1 MAEAL
6 LVRSSAAAGCSAIAR
21 TMKRGELVAPGSSAM
36 GLSSDFFCKK
46 LASLVP
52 KHSNTSGAKI
62 RVGRG
67 GPIRSKMFVPG
78 FGEASPEGQAATA
91 MHNFFTYVAVKIV
104 CSQLE
109 DYNKEAYADLMDFVE
124 RTPLKDGDKFIAT
137 LMRESYNHKNLALRI
152 MEVRSAYAN
161 QDFEWEALQA
171 LTAKQMETAN
181 TSLMRKFLTETSN
194 ME

>member
-78 FGEASPEGQAATA
+78 THFPTEFKHPVLS
-91 MHNFFTYVAVKIV
+91 
-104 CSQLE
+104 
-109 DYNKEAYADLMDFVE
+109 
-124 RTPLKDGDKFIAT
+124 
-137 LMRESYNHKNLALRI
+137 
-152 MEVRSAYAN
+152 
-161 QDFEWEALQA
+161 LQGGW
-171 LTAKQMETAN
+171 
-181 TSLMRKFLTETSN
+181 SLS
-194 ME
+194 